1 MSDQCEGA
9 VTSLEQMFLSREFE
23 DARDRSLLLENRT
36 EDADVQELPGIGSS
50 EEFGRP
56 PHRSRS
62 MAQAG
67 GELPPPLRLEDT
79 VVAMLPTVP
88 RESSRHRFIAAASGI
103 AAAAL
108 VVAGLASGS
117 AQQGRGDISA
127 QGSGASGESSR
138 AGSHLLP
145 GGGSRSPS
153 TLSPGRAGA
162 SAAQAASSGPGGP
175 AALLAAGP
183 AQAGQSGPPPA
194 VTVEVPPGT
203 TVTAVPV
210 RAGPQSGPPGSGAGG
225 SSGSP
230 APARS
235 GSGSPTAPVV
245 VVGNTATTVGSAAT
259 TTANQAAGSVTA
271 ATPSASAPGGGGAAV
286 TGLGQNLSS
295 TTA

>member
-1 MSDQCEGA
+1 MSDQHEGA

-23 DARDRSLLLENRT
+23 DARDRSLLLENRR
-36 EDADVQELPGIGSS
+36 EDADVQEPPGIGSS
-50 EEFGRP
+50 EEFGRL
-56 PHRSRS
+56 PHRSLS
-62 MAQAG
+62 MAEAG

-103 AAAAL
+103 AASAL

-117 AQQGRGDISA
+117 AQQRRGDISA

-162 SAAQAASSGPGGP
+162 SAAHGASS
-175 AALLAAGP
+175 

-203 TVTAVPV
+203 TVTVVPV

-245 VVGNTATTVGSAAT
+245 VVGNTVTTVGSAAT

-271 ATPSASAPGGGGAAV
+271 ATPSTSAPGGGGAAV